1 MEKNTD
7 GEMQA
12 AGGMDCGHI
21 AEFLTVYADGGLL
34 GDEARRVMAHVGRCA
49 TCAEELSEIQS
60 VLAILRVQPD
70 AAKALHHDEAF
81 WQGMH
86 ARIIAQTD
94 DILAQ
99 PPLVAPTSL
108 PGQMTPVSPIRRPL
122 WHMSRGRL
130 AGAGLAIAAVLTLF
144 VVRSPGDQT
153 PSLNAA
159 ADQRWT
165 DAMQARFSL
174 DEELSATDNDPFD
187 ALDEL
192 DDNELEA
199 VGAALGEDV

>member
-1 MEKNTD
+1 MGKNSD

-12 AGGMDCGHI
+12 TTAPDCAEI
-21 AEFLTVYADGGLL
+21 AEFLTIYADGGLL

-49 TCAEELSEIQS
+49 ACANELSEIQS
-60 VLAILRVQPD
+60 VLAILRAQPD
-70 AAKALHHDEAF
+70 AAKATQRDAAF
-81 WQGMH
+81 WSGIH
-86 ARIIAQTD
+86 ARIIAQTN

-99 PPLVAPTSL
+99 PPVVAPMALPKEATSA
-108 PGQMTPVSPIRRPL
+108 TPIRPRFWQMP
-122 WHMSRGRL
+122 RGRL
-130 AGAGLAIAAVLTLF
+130 AGAGLAIAAVLSLF
-144 VVRSPGDQT
+144 VVKNLGDQT
-153 PSLNAA
+153 PSVNASV
-159 ADQRWT
+159 DHRWT

-192 DDNELEA
+192 DDNEVEA